1 MAVAYFSPNA
11 ILDFYSMK
19 GRNPE
24 SDYEIL
30 VALILN
36 EFMEDAFGY
45 EHMIGF
51 HISDKY
57 QSNISNI
64 GTVDMQNLE
73 KIIREYV
80 EQASVVDIVI
90 SEKNKKSKIRKG
102 FVFQLKRFGRRDGE
116 EDTDSLIKYLNSIY
130 KKYGNKKILVDLVI
144 VFDGKTAIDFRKVSD
159 SIISDNMP
167 FQKIRYLSYFNG
179 NMRIGEMWPKIGHY
193 DYEFSFKPVNG
204 KYLLRRKQR

>member
-90 SEKNKKSKIRKG
+90 SEKNKKSKIRK
-102 FVFQLKRFGRRDGE
+102 
-116 EDTDSLIKYLNSIY
+116 I
-130 KKYGNKKILVDLVI
+130 
-144 VFDGKTAIDFRKVSD
+144 KTAEKSKV
-159 SIISDNMP
+159 
-167 FQKIRYLSYFNG
+167 F
-179 NMRIGEMWPKIGHY
+179 
-193 DYEFSFKPVNG
+193 
-204 KYLLRRKQR
+204 